1 MNANDATRK
10 RARAGNAEA
19 AARGPVNTSAILAG
33 APGTASNH
41 GTAGIPRKWAKH
53 YRDLLSLR
61 AHFEAE
67 LRGHALAARQ
77 PPETFSLSMA
87 DAATDE
93 FDRVLALSALSAEQ
107 DALRE
112 IDEALNRIKTG
123 AYGICE
129 VTRKPIPVARLN
141 ALPWTRFAGVVEQQ
155 LEREGKANNMRLGEL
170 RSVTGSATADLG
182 EADIGEE
189 ASIPPACD
197 ETLSRVPASQGAGS
211 THKKRRDLMKGES
224 SVTRV
229 GSIS

>member
-1 MNANDATRK
+1 
-10 RARAGNAEA
+10 
-19 AARGPVNTSAILAG
+19 
-33 APGTASNH
+33 
-41 GTAGIPRKWAKH
+41 
-53 YRDLLSLR
+53 
-61 AHFEAE
+61 
-67 LRGHALAARQ
+67 
-77 PPETFSLSMA
+77 MA